1 MRPLFG
7 PLKPPGL
14 FCRGNFIVNYRERV
28 LKAIRHEQT
37 DILPY
42 HLDLTEEVHERLV
55 KQFGEQ
61 FLEQSGSHLA
71 QERNESFTTLSET
84 RFKDMFCVVWNREQ
98 EGDFGIVAD
107 YLLKDSEFGDYVFP
121 VPDEKLIREK
131 CERLQ
136 SKTDQFRMY
145 IIGFSLFERA
155 WTLRSM
161 EELLID
167 FKLNPEFAEELLD
180 KIVEYNLAVVEI
192 VSEYDID
199 CIFYGD
205 DWGQQKGL
213 IMGPALWRQFI
224 KPRLKKMYDAAK
236 KHGMFVAQHS
246 CGDISEVFPD
256 LIEIGLDI
264 YNTFQPEIYDVA
276 KMKQLY
282 GDKITFYGGISTQT
296 LLPHAA
302 PDKVKSEM
310 RRLMNIIGKNGGYI
324 VAPTHSMPNDIPT
337 ENILAFLE
345 LLKNQ

>member
-1 MRPLFG
+1 MN
-7 PLKPPGL
+7 
-14 FCRGNFIVNYRERV
+14 CRERV
-28 LKAIRHEQT
+28 LKALRHEET

-42 HLDLTEEVHERLV
+42 HLDLTDEVHQRLV
-55 KQFGEQ
+55 KQFGEV

-71 QERNESFTTLSET
+71 QERNESFSTLSKN
-84 RFKDMFCVVWNREQ
+84 RFRDMFGVEWNRDQ

-107 YLLKDSEFGDYVFP
+107 YILKDSEFGDYVFP
-121 VPDEKLIREK
+121 VPNEKLIREK
-131 CERLQ
+131 CKRLQ
-136 SKTDQFRMY
+136 KKTNQFRMY

-167 FKLNPEFAEELLD
+167 FKINPEFAQELLD

-192 VSEYDID
+192 VAEYDID

-213 IMGPALWRQFI
+213 VMGPVLWRQFL

-236 KHGMFVAQHS
+236 EHGMYVAQHS
-246 CGDISEVFPD
+246 CGDISEILPD

-264 YNTFQPEIYDVA
+264 YNTFQPEVYDIV

-282 GDKITFYGGISTQT
+282 GDKITFYGAISTQV
-296 LLPHAA
+296 LLPYAA
-302 PDKVKSEM
+302 PEEVKSEM
-310 RRLMNIIGKNGGYI
+310 TRIMKILGVSGGYI

-337 ENILAFLE
+337 ENILAFLDV
-345 LLKNQ
+345 LKNQ